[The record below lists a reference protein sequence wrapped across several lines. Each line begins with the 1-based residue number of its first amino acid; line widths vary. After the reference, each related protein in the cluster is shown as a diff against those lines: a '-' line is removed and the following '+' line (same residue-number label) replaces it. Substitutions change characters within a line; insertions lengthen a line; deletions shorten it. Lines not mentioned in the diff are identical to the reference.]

1 MRKVFL
7 FLKNKFLITFLFILA
22 WVIFFDKNDL
32 FSQMEL
38 RQRLKTLETEK
49 SYYINEIAQN
59 KTDLLELRTNPANLE
74 KFAREKY
81 LMKKENEDIFVI
93 VSPNKK

>member
-1 MRKVFL
+1 MRKIFSI
-7 FLKNKFLITFLFILA
+7 LKNKFLITFLFILA
-22 WVIFFDKNDL
+22 WVIFFDENDL

-38 RQRLKTLETEK
+38 RQKLKTLETEK
-49 SYYINEIAQN
+49 KYYINEIAQN

-93 VSPNKK
+93 VNPNKK

>member
-1 MRKVFL
+1 MRKVF
-7 FLKNKFLITFLFILA
+7 FILKNKFFITFLFILA

-32 FSQMEL
+32 FSQMDL
-38 RQRLKTLETEK
+38 RQKLKSLETEK
-49 SYYINEIAQN
+49 KYYINEIAQN
-59 KTDLLELRTNPANLE
+59 KKDLLELRTNPSNLE

-93 VSPNKK
+93 VNPNKK

>member
-1 MRKVFL
+1 MRKVFSI
-7 FLKNKFLITFLFILA
+7 LKNKYLITFLFILA

-32 FSQMEL
+32 FSQMDL
-38 RQRLKTLETEK
+38 RQKLKTLETEK
-49 SYYINEIAQN
+49 KYYINEIAQT

-93 VSPNKK
+93 VNPNKK